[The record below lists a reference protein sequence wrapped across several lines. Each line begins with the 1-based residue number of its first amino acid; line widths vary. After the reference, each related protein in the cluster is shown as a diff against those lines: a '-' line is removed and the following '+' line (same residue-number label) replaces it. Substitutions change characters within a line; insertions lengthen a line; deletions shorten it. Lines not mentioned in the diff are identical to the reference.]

1 VAPDLAILDSGAT
14 GTLLTS
20 KKASERGYN
29 MDVIRNGP
37 TVKFADGTV
46 TVPITH
52 VVNMSEWLKGYV
64 VADLAESLISVRD
77 LTKQGWNVLFTSG
90 GGTIYNNSEP
100 KQFKVRLVNDQYYL
114 DLNDIENIP
123 AANILKSAVSTV
135 NALSSAMSI
144 GERIKDLHERM
155 GHVHPRMM
163 MRALEGK
170 NATWIDADVTNE
182 QIRKYYSDKQNRCL
196 CYLSH
201 ANRPKKAVRV
211 QEKSKIPG
219 EVISSDPIFKIYPES
234 YDKDLGCFLFADE
247 ATGFLHVFTGRFKSQ
262 FFECLQIVERW
273 YRSWG
278 YKIEYL

>member
-1 VAPDLAILDSGAT
+1 MAPDLAILDSGAT
-14 GTLLTS
+14 GALLTS

-37 TVKFADGTV
+37 IVKFADGTV

-144 GERIKDLHERM
+144 GERIKNLHERM

-170 NATWIDADVTNE
+170 NATWIDAD
-182 QIRKYYSDKQNRCL
+182 K
-196 CYLSH
+196 
-201 ANRPKKAVRV
+201 
-211 QEKSKIPG
+211 
-219 EVISSDPIFKIYPES
+219 
-234 YDKDLGCFLFADE
+234 
-247 ATGFLHVFTGRFKSQ
+247 
-262 FFECLQIVERW
+262 
-273 YRSWG
+273 
-278 YKIEYL
+278 